1 MPRYLLATPRCLPPQ
16 VRLRAYEWLLWMDA
30 DTLIM
35 DPAQQA

>member
-1 MPRYLLATPRCLPPQ
+1 

-35 DPAQQA
+35 DPAQQINAALCASIADTG